1 MAIELP
7 EPIARYFAA
16 DRSVDTD
23 SAMRQF
29 TETAVVTD
37 EGRTYVGHDAIK
49 SWMTESSAKY
59 SYVVDPFEVTTR
71 DDNTVVAAH
80 LIGNFPGSPVDLRY
94 RFELADDKIASLEIG
109 K

>member
-16 DRSVDTD
+16 DRSIDTD

-59 SYVVDPFEVTTR
+59 SYVVDPFAVTAQEGQ
-71 DDNTVVAAH
+71 TVVAAR
-80 LIGNFPGSPVDLRY
+80 LTGNFPGSPVDLRY
-94 RFELADDKIASLEIG
+94 RFKLADDKIAALEIG
-109 K
+109 I

>member
-37 EGRTYVGHDAIK
+37 EGRTYVGPAAIE
-49 SWMTESSAKY
+49 SWMVVSLAEY
-59 SYVVDPFEVTTR
+59 SYVVDPFEVTEQDGQTIV
-71 DDNTVVAAH
+71 TAH
-80 LIGNFPGSPVDLRY
+80 LTGNFPGSPVDLRY
-94 RFELADDKIASLEIG
+94 RFELSDNKIAALEIG
-109 K
+109 V